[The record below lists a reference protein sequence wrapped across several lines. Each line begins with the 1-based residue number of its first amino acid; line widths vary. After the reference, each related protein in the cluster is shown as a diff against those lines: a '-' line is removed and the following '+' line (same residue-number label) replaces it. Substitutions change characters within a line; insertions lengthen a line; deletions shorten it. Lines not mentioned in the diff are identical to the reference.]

1 MGDDKKSRAHGDPFK
16 AGAVVGLVVAF
27 IGAVVLDLG
36 WVAYL
41 VLLGVAVV
49 IGVVAITV
57 RDRGEDTDRAP

>member
-1 MGDDKKSRAHGDPFK
+1 M
-16 AGAVVGLVVAF
+16 GLVVAF
-27 IGAVVLDLG
+27 IGAAVLDLG

-57 RDRGEDTDRAP
+57 RDRGEDADRAP